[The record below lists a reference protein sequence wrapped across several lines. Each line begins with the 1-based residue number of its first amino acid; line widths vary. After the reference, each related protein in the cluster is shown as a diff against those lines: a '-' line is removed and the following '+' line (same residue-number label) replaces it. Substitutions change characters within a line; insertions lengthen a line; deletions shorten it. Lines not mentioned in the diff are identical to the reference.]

1 MAIAHSS
8 ETTIPICQRKRRQMP
23 EGCTSNVLDSKWM
36 AKKFPFSSEAA
47 IREMDA
53 FLGAHFAT

>member
-1 MAIAHSS
+1 
-8 ETTIPICQRKRRQMP
+8 MP
-23 EGCTSNVLDSKWM
+23 EGSMPNLHYSKGI

>member
-1 MAIAHSS
+1 
-8 ETTIPICQRKRRQMP
+8 MP
-23 EGCTSNVLDSKWM
+23 EGSMPDLHDLKEIV
-36 AKKFPFSSEAA
+36 KKFPFASEAA